1 MDYRTVDEYYR
12 REHLEFF
19 ARYRYPFYSLTFDL
33 DAAGLKRALDAREL
47 PLYLNLSY
55 LLLRAMQGI
64 EDFRY
69 RLLDGRV
76 VLYERLHPALVVPAP
91 GGRFSFCA
99 LRYDSDLAA
108 FNREAR
114 AAMTAATQRV
124 DLSGGAAPNYVYFTA
139 LPRVPF
145 THFTH
150 VAPDDRTAGQ
160 SQVAFGKLRPEGERL
175 WVPIGL
181 QVNHLFID
189 GVALGRLVEE
199 TQALWDGAEPLLAA
213 AGASRPPTP

>member
-1 MDYRTVDEYYR
+1 MEYRTVDDYYR

-19 ARYRYPFYSLTFDL
+19 ARYRSPYYSLTFDL
-33 DAAGLKRALDAREL
+33 DAAALKRALEERGL

-69 RLLDGRV
+69 RLLDGSV
-76 VLYERLHPALVVPAP
+76 VLYERLHPGLVVPAP

-99 LRYDSDLAA
+99 LRYDPDLAT

-114 AAMTAATQRV
+114 AAMAAATRGV
-124 DLSGGAAPNYVYFTA
+124 DLTGGTAPNYVYFTA
-139 LPRVPF
+139 LPKVAF
-145 THFTH
+145 SHFTH
-150 VAPDDRTAGQ
+150 VVPDDPTSGR
-160 SQVAFGKLRPEGERL
+160 SQVAFGKLRPEGDRL

-189 GVALGRLVEE
+189 GNALGRLAEE
-199 TQALWDGAEPLLAA
+199 AQALWDGVEALLGETA
-213 AGASRPPTP
+213 PP